1 MDRLDAQVAFL
12 READKLKSVL
22 RASRLIDDDR
32 FENSAEHSWHVM
44 LYALVLADQAGPEVR
59 IDRVLRMLLLHDIVE
74 IDAGDAPIHGHV
86 DHAAMAAK
94 EAAAAGKPEIK
105 EVTVLQRIW
114 HVSLSQDHPGYY
126 KATRRND
133 EMLPFRGPAVLS
145 ARQAARAFRAATG
158 CRAKADTMFRTISGN
173 YYAKLIC
180 PSR

>member
-1 MDRLDAQVAFL
+1 M
-12 READKLKSVL
+12 KLGAMNPS
-22 RASRLIDDDR
+22 
-32 FENSAEHSWHVM
+32 
-44 LYALVLADQAGPEVR
+44 
-59 IDRVLRMLLLHDIVE
+59 
-74 IDAGDAPIHGHV
+74 
-86 DHAAMAAK
+86 AMAAALGLGLLIALTPL
-94 EAAAAGKPEIK
+94 AAAAGKPEIK